1 MQTLGSKKA
10 CVKPW
15 EELGVQESLASWS
28 AHACRTCRDQAS
40 HVGGAALYLR
50 AERCCP
56 AVPSWAQ
63 APLHAPLREAGPGV
77 ELEAQLLG
85 QHWTRA
91 RPCCAMALGAV
102 KVAHDKGTNTQ
113 LTAVNT
119 ARDGARGVS
128 TTLPSSVCSGGQL
141 PSPKAQKSSGSASV
155 AWRNRYRTRKNP
167 NVALGL
173 EPISIIIFLR
183 HFVFGS

>member
-15 EELGVQESLASWS
+15 EELWLQECLASWS
-28 AHACRTCRDQAS
+28 AHACRTCTGHAP
-40 HVGGAALYLR
+40 HAGGAALYLR

-56 AVPSWAQ
+56 AVTSWAQ

-77 ELEAQLLG
+77 ELKAQLLG

-91 RPCCAMALGAV
+91 RPCCAVALGAV
-102 KVAHDKGTNTQ
+102 KVAHNKGTNTQ
-113 LTAVNT
+113 LVAVNT
-119 ARDGARGVS
+119 ARDGAQGVS
-128 TTLPSSVCSGGQL
+128 TKQPSSVCSGGEL

-155 AWRNRYRTRKNP
+155 ASHNARSYRYRTRKNP

-173 EPISIIIFLR
+173 EPNSNIFL
-183 HFVFGS
+183 F